1 MYEAQLD
8 ATAKNIALSMG
19 YRQVPWLGVTYFFLV
34 VQMIL
39 AMLTQFH
46 RKDFITMTV
55 CTLGFYFLSY
65 SENVRRVQFRMLV
78 LLIGVAVA

>member
-39 AMLTQFH
+39 AMLT
-46 RKDFITMTV
+46 
-55 CTLGFYFLSY
+55 
-65 SENVRRVQFRMLV
+65 
-78 LLIGVAVA
+78 